1 MAFEIK
7 GFGEPS
13 KFNFKSFKNFNNSPK
28 KESIYPRGSDGYQL
42 ESEVKFYN
50 QDSLWTRWRRGY
62 ELYVMMQTILGLSL
76 IHI

>member
-42 ESEVKFYN
+42 
-50 QDSLWTRWRRGY
+50 
-62 ELYVMMQTILGLSL
+62 
-76 IHI
+76 